1 VLTVY
6 VVSHPLTFLKTFVL
20 LLFLACLE
28 PETKVLLFY
37 ASGLIII
44 SPCMKLFS
52 LINILMLWPFSL
64 SLPVGCLLI
73 YIIKLKLM
81 FFFFSRYVAL
91 NMLMNAITVDAQAVQ
106 RHRATILECVKVFH
120 GHAYFFFLNN
130 NEKVLN

>member
-81 FFFFSRYVAL
+81 FFFFQICCIKHADERYNCRCSSSAKASGNNL
-91 NMLMNAITVDAQAVQ
+91 GMCKGIPWACL
-106 RHRATILECVKVFH
+106 L
-120 GHAYFFFLNN
+120 FFP
-130 NEKVLN
+130 